1 MTVVFVGTCEED
13 VEFAP
18 KSVSVKEDGTKV
30 SLSPRVESAE
40 IIPNSDP
47 DVTSWEVG
55 LLDVTELSV
64 ELIP

>member
-1 MTVVFVGTCEED
+1 MIFLFVGTCVED

-18 KSVSVKEDGTKV
+18 KSVSVVEDGTKV

-55 LLDVTELSV
+55 LLDVTGLSV